1 MGGQYDAT
9 VHVEHFGTAFYA
21 VSGWFD
27 TRPNRHLT
35 WLAADGGACKHLVPP
50 RLKPGVSRTSTMT
63 SDEQRFASEVDT
75 FIGTVF
81 VVAIAVSGGVAIVQA
96 RTSRWWL
103 AGIALLPAALV
114 IANWLVTSY
123 AVSGDTL
130 TIRCLSFRWTIPL
143 TTITALRASS
153 DIRSSPALSLNRIEI
168 VYKTGSVLVSPRD
181 RQAFIRAIR
190 RGQPTVTIE
199 GVG

>member
-1 MGGQYDAT
+1 
-9 VHVEHFGTAFYA
+9 
-21 VSGWFD
+21 
-27 TRPNRHLT
+27 
-35 WLAADGGACKHLVPP
+35 
-50 RLKPGVSRTSTMT
+50 MT

-75 FIGTVF
+75 FFGAVF
-81 VVAIAVSGGVAIVQA
+81 VVGIAVSGGGAIVLA
-96 RTSRWWL
+96 LASRWWS

-114 IANWLVTSY
+114 IANWLSTSY

-153 DIRSSPALSLNRIEI
+153 DMRSSPALSLNRIEI
-168 VYKTGSVLVSPRD
+168 VYKTGAVLVSPRD